1 MHTPAIWENP
11 LGTDGFE
18 FVEYAS
24 QEPEKLAALF
34 ESLGFT
40 AIARHRSKNVTLY
53 RQGHINFILNA
64 EDNGQPKN
72 FTDQHG
78 ASANAIAF
86 RVKDAAAAFEKL
98 VAMGAKPVASGTA
111 NGVAHSG
118 DRGHRRLTGVSGGSL
133 LGRKR
138 QRHQH
143 LRHRLRTAGRR

>member
-86 RVKDAAAAFEKL
+86 RVKDAAAAFEIL
-98 VAMGAKPVASGTA
+98 VAMGAKPVASGTGPMELHIPA
-111 NGVAHSG
+111 IEGI
-118 DRGHRRLTGVSGGSL
+118 GGSL
-133 LGRKR
+133 VYLVDRYLDENGKGISIYVWSK
-138 QRHQH
+138 
-143 LRHRLRTAGRR
+143 A